1 MADILTTFLVIIAS
15 LIVYIYIIQFYSK
28 IKQGVVY
35 LEEIR
40 DLLRGG

>member
-1 MADILTTFLVIIAS
+1 MADILTTFLAIIAS
-15 LIVYIYIIQFYSK
+15 LIVCIYIVQFYSK
-28 IKQGVVY
+28 IKQGVAC